1 MLYFIY
7 IEKSSLK
14 CILLSPVIF
23 IFKCIT
29 TDFWQ
34 YVIITGGDIMKKES
48 LLEDIEKLRKKLIRL
63 KNNKNR
69 FDQQVI
75 TTSQKLDDLLN
86 EYMINWM
93 SIKIIND

>member
-1 MLYFIY
+1 
-7 IEKSSLK
+7 
-14 CILLSPVIF
+14 
-23 IFKCIT
+23 
-29 TDFWQ
+29 
-34 YVIITGGDIMKKES
+34 MKKES

-86 EYMINWM
+86 EYMIN
-93 SIKIIND
+93 

>member
-1 MLYFIY
+1 
-7 IEKSSLK
+7 
-14 CILLSPVIF
+14 
-23 IFKCIT
+23 
-29 TDFWQ
+29 
-34 YVIITGGDIMKKES
+34 MKKES

-86 EYMINWM
+86 EYMIY
-93 SIKIIND
+93 